1 MHELII
7 FGIAE
12 LQKRP
17 LHRLLPRRF
26 RNVYLLHRERVEPGI
41 EHTGRDRPRRRI
53 KILYLLRIYV
63 MLLKIYRK
71 LYSVAQSASRVA
83 RHKIRNEILLFAY
96 FFVYSI
102 ELVRKLVKDLVFG
115 LAHIF

>member
-1 MHELII
+1 
-7 FGIAE
+7 
-12 LQKRP
+12 
-17 LHRLLPRRF
+17 
-26 RNVYLLHRERVEPGI
+26 
-41 EHTGRDRPRRRI
+41 
-53 KILYLLRIYV
+53 

-71 LYSVAQSASRVA
+71 LYSVAQGASRVA

-96 FFVYSI
+96 FFVYGV